1 MSKILI
7 ASFAVFVVLGV
18 AVAVTGQG
26 PDVIEG
32 FMNCKFTNDCW

>member
-18 AVAVTGQG
+18 ALAVSGQG
-26 PDVIEG
+26 PEVLDG
-32 FMNCKFTNDCW
+32 FMDCVGNRCW